1 MSASDS
7 PPIDEGDAGE
17 SPPSPASPRAFAT
30 ATGFVFQVAGAI
42 CALGSCCIASISG
55 FVFSPAS
62 SPAEHWFSY
71 LSADRFETAMATL
84 LIVVSLVGGL
94 GLVAAGIGM
103 QAERPRSG
111 GAGMWASGL
120 MAIGCG
126 VAGVAR
132 LIHGSPP
139 SALIGPVVI
148 GVMATA
154 LFLLAGHSRQILR
167 QFPAPADQN
176 VVDDAFLEEHRRS
189 RRRH

>member
-1 MSASDS
+1 
-7 PPIDEGDAGE
+7 
-17 SPPSPASPRAFAT
+17 
-30 ATGFVFQVAGAI
+30 
-42 CALGSCCIASISG
+42 LSG
-55 FVFSPAS
+55 
-62 SPAEHWFSY
+62 
-71 LSADRFETAMATL
+71 DRFETAMATL